1 MEDTRSRL
9 LVAAREAFSE
19 LGYVATRVD
28 DIAARADVSHG
39 TFYRYFDDKQDI
51 LIGLTQDT
59 ARALYG
65 AAVAPLARPP
75 TDPRDAV
82 RQRLSAFFD
91 AYSKEWDIA
100 RAWMQADGVHAT
112 VHEVRSRVRRSIV
125 EGVAELLARDA
136 QRGLL
141 REDIDPG
148 VAATA
153 FVAMA
158 EGFANQ
164 RLSAGRS
171 VADAEIDQLA
181 DYWSRA
187 IYRAG
192 A

>member
-9 LVAAREAFSE
+9 LTAAREAFSE

-28 DIAARADVSHG
+28 DIVARAGVSHG
-39 TFYRYFDDKQDI
+39 TFYRYFGDKQDV
-51 LIGLTQDT
+51 LVGLTQHT
-59 ARALYG
+59 ARSLYG

-75 TDPRDAV
+75 ADPRDAV

-91 AYSKEWDIA
+91 AYSKEWDVA

-125 EGVAELLARDA
+125 DGIAELLARDSE
-136 QRGLL
+136 RGLL
-141 REDIDPG
+141 RAGVEPR
-148 VAATA
+148 VAAAA

-164 RLSAGRS
+164 WLGAGRG
-171 VADAEIDQLA
+171 VRDTEIDQLA

-187 IYRAG
+187 IYR
-192 A
+192 